1 MIVSKKKGE
10 DTWVPLDFFLTQN
23 TNIFWFSRSFIIKQ
37 STTNFL
43 SDKIVH
49 TYLPNIEPQIA
60 VRG

>member
-10 DTWVPLDFFLTQN
+10 DTWVPLDLFLTQN
-23 TNIFWFSRSFIIKQ
+23 TNIFWFSCSFKQ